1 MQSESDIKRAARTAE
16 EAFRRSAASKANR
29 VTIETS
35 DEEAF
40 LESPLGSW
48 TRPQRSEQSV

>member
-16 EAFRRSAASKANR
+16 EAFRRSAASKANH

-35 DEEAF
+35 DDEVF
-40 LESPLGSW
+40 LGSPLGSW
-48 TRPQRSEQSV
+48 SRPQRSEQSV